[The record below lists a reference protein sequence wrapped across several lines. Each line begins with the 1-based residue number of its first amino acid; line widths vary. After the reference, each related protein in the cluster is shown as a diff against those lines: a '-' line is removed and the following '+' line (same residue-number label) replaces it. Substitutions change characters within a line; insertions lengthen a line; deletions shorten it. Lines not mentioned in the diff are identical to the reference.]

1 MSIRI
6 SNEFLE
12 ALAVAAGFNVLEYKG
27 TKYVQETE
35 TLQPLE
41 KLVKML
47 LDLQSISNGLEVLGA
62 LIDRRIDRNPDGD
75 DRH

>member
-6 SNEFLE
+6 TNEFLE
-12 ALAVAAGFNVLEYKG
+12 ALAIAAGFNILEFKG

-35 TLQPLE
+35 SLQPLE
-41 KLVKML
+41 KLVTML

-62 LIDRRIDRNPDGD
+62 FIDSRVDRGPDGD

>member
-1 MSIRI
+1 MSIMI
-6 SNEFLE
+6 TNEFLE

-41 KLVKML
+41 KLVTML

-62 LIDRRIDRNPDGD
+62 LIDRRIDRNPDSD

>member
-6 SNEFLE
+6 TNEFLE
-12 ALAVAAGFNVLEYKG
+12 ALAIAAGFNILEFKG

-41 KLVKML
+41 KLVTML

-62 LIDRRIDRNPDGD
+62 FIDSRVDRDLDSHGPS
-75 DRH
+75 

>member
-6 SNEFLE
+6 TNEFLE

-41 KLVKML
+41 KLVTML

-62 LIDRRIDRNPDGD
+62 FIDSRIDCNPDGD